1 MYPKKSYMLKNGEK
15 INIESMQR
23 YIDGGILQEANRVD
37 LEIKLEEDDYLVIYK
52 PK

>member
-1 MYPKKSYMLKNGEK
+1 MLKNGEK

-23 YIDGGILQEANRVD
+23 YVDGGILQEANRVD
-37 LEIKLEEDDYLVIYK
+37 LEIRVEDEDYTVIHK